1 MTPYISSLSH
11 NNGKVVDLGEKSISK
26 LKKFPLDDDE
36 GDVGGLNCTFRLVKP
51 LITMSLYFESC
62 VTFVMNPKP

>member
-1 MTPYISSLSH
+1 
-11 NNGKVVDLGEKSISK
+11 
-26 LKKFPLDDDE
+26 
-36 GDVGGLNCTFRLVKP
+36 VGGLNYTLWVMKP